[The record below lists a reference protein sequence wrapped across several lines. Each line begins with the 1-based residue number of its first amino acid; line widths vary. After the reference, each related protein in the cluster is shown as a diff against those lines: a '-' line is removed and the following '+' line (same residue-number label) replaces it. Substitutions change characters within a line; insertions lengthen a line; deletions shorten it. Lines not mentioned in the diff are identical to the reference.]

1 LHPVVAAFLIALR
14 EGLEASLIIGI
25 VFSFLRKTGQTRY
38 RRYAWAGVG
47 AALALSALVALGI
60 QSIGAKLEGPAEQIF
75 EGTMMLLATLVLT
88 WMIYWMKVQAR
99 SLRGALESELAQ
111 ALEAGSPRSLF
122 AVTFFAVVREGVE
135 MALLLAA
142 TAFVTNGMDTLIGSL
157 LGLGAAAL
165 TGVLL
170 YASVVRL
177 NIRMFF
183 SVSSVL
189 LLLFAAGLFA
199 SSLHEFQEAGL
210 LLTIQEHIWDVSRL
224 LSAESPIGQ
233 VLRALF
239 GYNPSPSLVE
249 VIGYGGYWAF
259 ALLAMPWLV
268 ERRVR
273 QRAPVALAS
282 GRSA

>member
-1 LHPVVAAFLIALR
+1 MIAAFLIALR

-25 VFSFLRKTGQTRY
+25 VFSFLSKTGRTRY

-60 QSIGAKLEGPAEQIF
+60 QSIGAELEGPAEQIF

-99 SLRGALESELAQ
+99 SLRGALESELAE

-142 TAFVTNGMDTLIGSL
+142 TAFVTNGADTLIGSL

-233 VLRALF
+233 VLRTLF

>member
-1 LHPVVAAFLIALR
+1 MVAAFLIALR

-111 ALEAGSPRSLF
+111 ALETGSPRSLF

-224 LSAESPIGQ
+224 LSAESPIEQ

>member
-1 LHPVVAAFLIALR
+1 MIAAFLIALR

-25 VFSFLRKTGQTRY
+25 VFSFLSKTGRMRY

-60 QSIGAKLEGPAEQIF
+60 QSIGAELEGPAEQIF

-99 SLRGALESELAQ
+99 SLRGALESELAE

-142 TAFVTNGMDTLIGSL
+142 TAFVTNGADTLIGSL

-177 NIRMFF
+177 NMRMFF
-183 SVSSVL
+183 RVSSVL

-210 LLTIQEHIWDVSRL
+210 LLTLQAHVWDVSSL
-224 LSAESPIGQ
+224 LSAQSPVGQ

-249 VIGYGGYWAF
+249 VIGYVGYWAF

-273 QRAPVALAS
+273 QRAPVALA
-282 GRSA
+282 GTRSA

>member
-1 LHPVVAAFLIALR
+1 MVAAFLIALR